1 MSLRPCGTTGEKVN
15 HKAKKQVSSLTFC
28 TILDITN
35 KNKFAESLSKKG
47 ERRGVIA
54 DLDLTGFIKM
64 TAWGE
69 DLTGKRPNLWL
80 NNMPMV

>member
-1 MSLRPCGTTGEKVN
+1 MSVWEDSPSQLLKNTLSSFQMSLRPCGTTGEKVN

-64 TAWGE
+64 TA
-69 DLTGKRPNLWL
+69 
-80 NNMPMV
+80 